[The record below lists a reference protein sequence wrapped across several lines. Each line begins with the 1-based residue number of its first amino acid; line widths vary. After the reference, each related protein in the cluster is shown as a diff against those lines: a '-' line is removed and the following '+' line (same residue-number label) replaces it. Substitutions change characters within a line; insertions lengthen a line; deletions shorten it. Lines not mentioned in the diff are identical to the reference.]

1 MCTPNLAKVLG
12 LRHLLTMYLC
22 ISVTCTITCLDLI
35 VILNVSLSIFDWI
48 YRLMVVVAM
57 VTAFV
62 FIISMGAFRVF
73 PVVPIQVCQW

>member
-1 MCTPNLAKVLG
+1 
-12 LRHLLTMYLC
+12 MYSQSRQSIRPASLVNDVFVY

-57 VTAFV
+57 VTTFV
-62 FIISMGAFRVF
+62 FIISM
-73 PVVPIQVCQW
+73 